1 MHGGV
6 AKDQL
11 KEENVDALAKG
22 MENLQKHVETI
33 QSFGVPFVIAINKF
47 ITDTDAEVTY
57 LQEWCN
63 ERGYAVSLTEV
74 WEKGTKAELTLL
86 KKY

>member
-33 QSFGVPFVIAINKF
+33 QSFGVRN
-47 ITDTDAEVTY
+47 
-57 LQEWCN
+57 CN
-63 ERGYAVSLTEV
+63 
-74 WEKGTKAELTLL
+74 
-86 KKY
+86 